1 MVLGLNDERKKSKER
16 DRSPLKPYN
25 NSPDIT
31 KTGDKK
37 NKSITRTNS
46 PSITANTNAILVTP

>member
-16 DRSPLKPYN
+16 DRSPLKSYN

-37 NKSITRTNS
+37 NIRTIEMTPRESPENKKS
-46 PSITANTNAILVTP
+46 L